1 LGFVLTVITY
11 LKAMLTN
18 TCYLYYSI
26 HIMGVYIKYLTNE
39 ILSNVAKCTLATIY
53 TFLYLFF
60 TFIFYF
66 VAWMLL
72 NNHMLHVN
80 VITK

>member
-1 LGFVLTVITY
+1 
-11 LKAMLTN
+11 MLQN
-18 TCYLYYSI
+18 VPLQQF
-26 HIMGVYIKYLTNE
+26 
-39 ILSNVAKCTLATIY
+39 IL
-53 TFLYLFF
+53 LFF